1 MDYIAIHDFPF
12 GDVLVPATISMVC
25 IFQRTMEMVVK
36 GLPMVVA
43 YLVDILV
50 AGKTE

>member
-1 MDYIAIHDFPF
+1 MDYIAIHGFPF
-12 GDVLVPATISMVC
+12 GDALVPA
-25 IFQRTMEMVVK
+25 IFQRTMEMVLK